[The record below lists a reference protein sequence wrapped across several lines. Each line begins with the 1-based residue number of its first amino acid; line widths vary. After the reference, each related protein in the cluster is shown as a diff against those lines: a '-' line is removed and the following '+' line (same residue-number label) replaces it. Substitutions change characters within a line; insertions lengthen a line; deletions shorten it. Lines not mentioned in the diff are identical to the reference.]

1 VASAELERR
10 VRAWATMR
18 AFGLDATLAEE
29 VAVETC
35 AEVWRTLNLARGGAA
50 FEGFVQG
57 RFVEALRRASS
68 GHEQTPVSSERVLAR
83 LSELRLRNPR
93 HHRAIALLYQDQA
106 TPAEAADEL
115 GVDVWTL
122 RSLLA
127 RARLSLVQ
135 SRERPRQQQRTGD
148 GRRPAAKPTRAGNR
162 PGQKR
167 QGRPPSGGRPR

>member
-1 VASAELERR
+1 
-10 VRAWATMR
+10 VRAWATLR

-29 VAVETC
+29 VASETC
-35 AEVWRTLNLARGGAA
+35 AEVWRTLNLARGGVA

-57 RFVEALRRASS
+57 RFVEALRRATPGS
-68 GHEQTPVSSERVLAR
+68 EPTPVSPERVLAR
-83 LSELRLRNPR
+83 LAELRLRNPR
-93 HHRAIALLYQDQA
+93 HHRAIALLYEGQA

-122 RSLLA
+122 RSLAA
-127 RARLSLVQ
+127 RARLALAQ
-135 SRERPRQQQRTGD
+135 SRERPRQQQRPGD
-148 GRRPAAKPTRAGNR
+148 SRRPAAKPARAGNR